1 MRKSGTGVIP
11 NSYSASKGTRPRLLT
26 ESSLRI
32 PVKKMRENMAAPI
45 LTWITEG
52 IPSPPKVKLFDDVSF
67 IYEAQLARMELEA
80 WWDKPGEFRKRAAY
94 FEEVGGEKSYHYYI
108 SGIKGK
114 GQIGRTNQYLTH
126 WYYPYKAKFHP
137 QMIKAILNFM
147 GLHDGQTVLDP
158 FCGSG
163 TTLVEAKTVGVNSVG
178 TDVDP
183 LCILM
188 AKVKT
193 DLLDLSATQLKEV
206 NLKQAFEYF
215 NSRPSSQSLENFMT
229 DEAVPDQGILRGLD
243 QRVYNFYL
251 LTYLYALSDF
261 TYIQGDIW
269 AHFQKNAKLMIEGIT
284 QFDKLKTELKFEFG
298 KVDAKD
304 GDARFLDK
312 VVDKVDGII
321 TSPPYSI
328 AIDYIGQDLHA
339 LEYLGVHPEGLRDK
353 VVGLK
358 GKGDERIRIYHD
370 DMQLAFHSMFNVL
383 RSGGYCATVI
393 GDPTYDGQKLKLSE
407 AYVKMAKEAE
417 FDHVALIKRPILG
430 GFARLRYEY
439 VLIFQKP

>member
-1 MRKSGTGVIP
+1 
-11 NSYSASKGTRPRLLT
+11 
-26 ESSLRI
+26 
-32 PVKKMRENMAAPI
+32 MRENMAEPI
-45 LTWITEG
+45 LSWITEG
-52 IPSPPKVKLFDDVSF
+52 IPAPPKVKLFDDVSF
-67 IYEAQLARMELEA
+67 IYEAQLARMELET
-80 WWDKPGEFRKRAAY
+80 WWDRPGEFRKRAAY
-94 FEEVGGEKSYHYYI
+94 FEEVEGKKTYHYYI
-108 SGIKGK
+108 SDIKGK

-147 GLHDGQTVLDP
+147 GLEKGQTVLDP

-163 TTLVEAKTVGVNSVG
+163 TTLVEAKTVGVSSVG

-193 DLLDLSATQLKEV
+193 DLLDLSAPELEAVDFRQL
-206 NLKQAFEYF
+206 FDHF
-215 NSRPSSQSLENFMT
+215 HSRPSSQSLESFMSN
-229 DEAVPDQGILRGLD
+229 EPVPDKGTFRGMD
-243 QRVYNFYL
+243 PRVYNFYL
-251 LTYLYALSDF
+251 LSYLYALSDY
-261 TYIQGDIW
+261 TYIKVDMWSQ
-269 AHFQKNAKLMIEGIT
+269 FNKNAKLMIAGIS
-284 QFDKLKTELKFEFG
+284 QFDRLKRELGFDFG

-304 GDARFLDK
+304 GDARHLDEA
-312 VVDKVDGII
+312 VDGKVDGII

-339 LEYLGVHPEGLRDK
+339 LEYLGIHPDGLRDK

-358 GKGDERIRIYHD
+358 GRGDERIRIYHD
-370 DMQLAFHSMFNVL
+370 DMQMAFNSMYDVL
-383 RSGGYCATVI
+383 KSGGHCATVI

-407 AYVKMAKEAE
+407 AYVRMAKESHFE
-417 FDHVALIKRPILG
+417 HVALIKRPILG